1 MTETVGRDGRHKR
14 SEASRERIVTAMLDL
29 VSQGIATPGAEQV
42 AEKADVGLRSV
53 FRHFK
58 DMEGLHRE
66 MVTRLAKQYFLLLV
80 PFEAPTWQGQLD
92 EMIER
97 RITNF
102 DLLLPFKNASDIHRH
117 RSPSLQTEYERILD
131 ALRMR
136 LHAILPKSI
145 AEDEVVFESLDFIL
159 RFESWQRLRIYQKLT
174 TELARRVW
182 IQQVALITKNGEQT
196 A

>member
-1 MTETVGRDGRHKR
+1 MTITVEQDGRHKR

-29 VSQGIATPGAEQV
+29 VAQGIATPGAEQV
-42 AEKADVGLRSV
+42 AEKAEVGLRSV

-58 DMEGLHRE
+58 DMESLRRE
-66 MVTRLAKQYFLLLV
+66 MVTRLAQQYFLLWM

-92 EMIER
+92 ELIER

-117 RSPSLQTEYERILD
+117 RSPSIQIEYERILG
-131 ALRMR
+131 ALRTR
-136 LHAILPKSI
+136 LHSILPKSI
-145 AEDEVVFESLDFIL
+145 AEDEVAFESLDFIL
-159 RFESWQRLRIYQKLT
+159 SFESWQRLRIYQKLT

-182 IQQVALITKNGEQT
+182 MQQVALVTKIGEQT